1 MNNRLFTAAIFS
13 ILLFGIQ
20 ACSTTQSA
28 LNPNTPQVYLN
39 SYEEVMEAT
48 QKALERADM
57 NIIQSNKIDEDSHN
71 YQYYNKRYDVA
82 GNNNPDGG
90 LGADLTITRLSEN
103 RTKVVI
109 KEEEQPALIPG
120 SHKETLGK
128 DVLRELRKLLT
139 HETEQ
144 KPG

>member
-1 MNNRLFTAAIFS
+1 MNNHLFTATIFA

-28 LNPNTPQVYLN
+28 LNPDTPQVYLN

-57 NIIQSNKIDEDSHN
+57 NVLESKKIDEDN
-71 YQYYNKRYDVA
+71 YRYQYYQKRYDAA

-90 LGADLTITRLSEN
+90 LGADLTITRLSDN
-103 RTKVVI
+103 RTKIVI

-139 HETEQ
+139 HESEQ
-144 KPG
+144 ESG